1 MLSYF
6 FKKAILTM
14 TIVIITLM
22 IYDKSISS
30 NSLQISFAQVQLN
43 NTQASNGT
51 DYNLF
56 QSNIEQI
63 IGHIKMAEFNKN
75 ANNNTLAY
83 NHTSHPIEEVLSIIT
98 IPLSNEDKK
107 LNDTYFKD
115 LYALSGLVASSS
127 SSSSAAAAAESN
139 KTSKEEFN
147 KQAQSSI
154 ELSNKVIKTVI
165 PAKILNN
172 TNHNITVIQD
182 LLNTSKEEYG
192 EGVQNGKIVKILE
205 YQDGI
210 AFMNRA
216 YDIFNN
222 TKTIANNREAISELF
237 GNLTKTTEQQ
247 ENSNKINQIID
258 EINHELSSNS
268 SATSASG
275 SAAAGTIAYLPSSSS
290 SASTTTNTTKTDNT
304 NSSKTYISEIR
315 SLLNQVSSTYSA
327 NDTAKAKELATIAYL
342 DNFEHLEKPIGK
354 ELADKGEQLL
364 RVQLRDQIGN
374 KASLDE
380 IKQTINDVNTLL
392 DKAQNSLNP

>member
-1 MLSYF
+1 MLSKF

-14 TIVIITLM
+14 AIVIITLM
-22 IYDKSISS
+22 IYDRSISS
-30 NSLQISFAQVQLN
+30 NSLQISFAQDQLN
-43 NTQASNGT
+43 NTQISNGT

-83 NHTSHPIEEVLSIIT
+83 NHTSHPIEEVLSVIT

-115 LYALSGLVASSS
+115 LYTLSSLVVSSS
-127 SSSSAAAAAESN
+127 PSPAESN

-154 ELSNKVIKTVI
+154 ELSNKVIETVV
-165 PAKILNN
+165 PAKVLNN
-172 TNHNITVIQD
+172 TNHNTTVIQD

-205 YQDGI
+205 YQDGL

-222 TKTIANNREAISELF
+222 TKTISNNRETISELF

-247 ENSNKINQIID
+247 ENSNKVNQLID

-268 SATSASG
+268 SSS
-275 SAAAGTIAYLPSSSS
+275 SAAAAAVGTIAYLPSSS
-290 SASTTTNTTKTDNT
+290 NTTKTDNI
-304 NSSKTYISEIR
+304 NSSKSYVSAIR
-315 SLLNQVSSTYSA
+315 SLLSQVSSAYSA

-354 ELADKGEQLL
+354 ELSDKGEQLL
-364 RVQLRDQIGN
+364 RVQLRDQISN

-380 IKQTINDVNTLL
+380 IKQTMNDVNILL

>member
-1 MLSYF
+1 MLSNF
-6 FKKAILTM
+6 FKKAILTVA
-14 TIVIITLM
+14 IVIITMM
-22 IYDKSISS
+22 IYDRSISS
-30 NSLQISFAQVQLN
+30 NSLQTSFAQGQLN
-43 NTQASNGT
+43 NTQISNNT

-63 IGHIKMAEFNKN
+63 IGHIKMAEFNN
-75 ANNNTLAY
+75 NVNNNTLAY

-115 LYALSGLVASSS
+115 LYALSGLVASSFS
-127 SSSSAAAAAESN
+127 SSSSAESN

-192 EGVQNGKIVKILE
+192 EGVQNGKMVKILE

-222 TKTIANNREAISELF
+222 TKTIANGREAISELF

-247 ENSNKINQIID
+247 ENSNKVNQIID
-258 EINHELSSNS
+258 EINHELLSNS
-268 SATSASG
+268 

-290 SASTTTNTTKTDNT
+290 TTTNTTKTDNL
-304 NSSKTYISEIR
+304 NSSKTYISTIR

-354 ELADKGEQLL
+354 ELTDKGEQLL
-364 RVQLRDQIGN
+364 RVQLRDQISN
-374 KASLDE
+374 KASLNE
-380 IKQTINDVNTLL
+380 IKQTINEVNVLL
-392 DKAQNSLNP
+392 DKVQNSLNP

>member
-6 FKKAILTM
+6 FKGAILTM
-14 TIVIITLM
+14 AIVIITLM
-22 IYDKSISS
+22 IYDRSISS
-30 NSLQISFAQVQLN
+30 NSLQTSFAQGQLS
-43 NTQASNGT
+43 NTQISNGT

-83 NHTSHPIEEVLSIIT
+83 NHTSHPIEEVLSVIT

-115 LYALSGLVASSS
+115 LYTLSSLVTSSTPS
-127 SSSSAAAAAESN
+127 SAESN
-139 KTSKEEFN
+139 KSSKEEFN

-154 ELSNKVIKTVI
+154 ELSNKVIETVV

-222 TKTIANNREAISELF
+222 IKTISNNRDAISELF

-247 ENSNKINQIID
+247 ENSNKVNQIIE
-258 EINHELSSNS
+258 EINQELSRNS
-268 SATSASG
+268 S
-275 SAAAGTIAYLPSSSS
+275 SAASAGTVAYLPSSS
-290 SASTTTNTTKTDNT
+290 NTTKTDNI
-304 NSSKTYISEIR
+304 NSSKSYISEIR

-354 ELADKGEQLL
+354 ELSDKGEQLL
-364 RVQLRDQIGN
+364 RVQLRDQISN

-380 IKQTINDVNTLL
+380 IKQTINDINTLL

>member
-1 MLSYF
+1 MLSNF
-6 FKKAILTM
+6 FKKAILT
-14 TIVIITLM
+14 TAIVIITLM
-22 IYDKSISS
+22 IYDRPISS
-30 NSLQISFAQVQLN
+30 NSLQISFAQVQPN
-43 NTQASNGT
+43 NTQASNTT

-75 ANNNTLAY
+75 LNNNTLAY

-98 IPLSNEDKK
+98 IPLNNEDKK

-115 LYALSGLVASSS
+115 LYTLSSLVASSS
-127 SSSSAAAAAESN
+127 PSSGEFN

-147 KQAQSSI
+147 KQAQGSI

-182 LLNTSKEEYG
+182 LLNTSKDEYG

-216 YDIFNN
+216 YDIFNS
-222 TKTIANNREAISELF
+222 TKTIANDRKAISDLF

-247 ENSNKINQIID
+247 ETSNKVNKIID
-258 EINHELSSNS
+258 EINHQLSSNS
-268 SATSASG
+268 SAV
-275 SAAAGTIAYLPSSSS
+275 AAGGTFAYLPSSSL
-290 SASTTTNTTKTDNT
+290 TTTNATKTDNI

-315 SLLNQVSSTYSA
+315 SLLNQVSSTFSA

-364 RVQLRDQIGN
+364 RVQLRDQISK

-380 IKQTINDVNTLL
+380 IKQTINEVNVLL
-392 DKAQNSLNP
+392 DKAQKSLNP

>member
-1 MLSYF
+1 MLSNF
-6 FKKAILTM
+6 FKRAILTM
-14 TIVIITLM
+14 AIVIITLM
-22 IYDKSISS
+22 IYDRHISS
-30 NSLQISFAQVQLN
+30 NSLQISFAQGQLN
-43 NTQASNGT
+43 NTQISNVT

-98 IPLSNEDKK
+98 IPLSNADKK
-107 LNDTYFKD
+107 LNDTYFRD
-115 LYALSGLVASSS
+115 LYALSSLVASSS
-127 SSSSAAAAAESN
+127 SSAAESN

-154 ELSNKVIKTVI
+154 EISNKIIKTVV

-222 TKTIANNREAISELF
+222 TKTISTNREAISELF

-247 ENSNKINQIID
+247 ENSDKVNQIID

-268 SATSASG
+268 S
-275 SAAAGTIAYLPSSSS
+275 SAAAAVVAETITYLPSSS
-290 SASTTTNTTKTDNT
+290 NTTKTDNI
-304 NSSKTYISEIR
+304 NSSKFYISEIR
-315 SLLNQVSSTYSA
+315 SLLNKVSTTYSA

-354 ELADKGEQLL
+354 ELSDKGEQLL
-364 RVQLRDQIGN
+364 RVQLRDQISN

-380 IKQTINDVNTLL
+380 IKQTINDVNILL